1 MSEIT
6 QEQVVA
12 ALGNMTVM
20 EIIQL
25 TKDLEKLWGV
35 EAKPGVV
42 EAVFIPT
49 HEVVKEAQTEFEVV
63 LLSFPADKKIALV
76 KVIREV
82 LGLGLLES
90 KNVIESALPK
100 TIKDGMSQVD
110 AEALKVRLMET
121 GASVEIK

>member
-1 MSEIT
+1 MELISLTREL
-6 QEQVVA
+6 EQ
-12 ALGNMTVM
+12 
-20 EIIQL
+20 
-25 TKDLEKLWGV
+25 LWGV

-90 KNVIESALPK
+90 KNVIESVLPK
-100 TIKDGMSQVD
+100 SIKDGMSQVD

-121 GASVEIK
+121 GAVAEIR